1 MKKKNRYFPL
11 FLSLEGKRI
20 FIAGAGKIAARRA
33 GVLLSFGAKVFVT
46 APECCG
52 EMRALLLR
60 GAPDE
65 EEPGK
70 GKQKGQKEQEP
81 GKEKLKGQE
90 PGKRKL
96 KEQELQEKELRDVGR
111 RDAAAGEIVYR
122 ERRFEESDLEG
133 MDMVLAAT
141 DDPVLN
147 HRITEL
153 CKEKSI
159 PVNNASCKKD
169 CDFFFPAIL
178 HEDGLTIGVSSGGD
192 DHKKVAETCAKLRR
206 IFRDGV

>member
-1 MKKKNRYFPL
+1 MKENNRYFPL

-33 GVLLSFGAKVFVT
+33 GVLLSFGAELFIT

-52 EMRALLLR
+52 EMRALFR
-60 GAPDE
+60 ETPDREESDE
-65 EEPGK
+65 EVL
-70 GKQKGQKEQEP
+70 

-90 PGKRKL
+90 KQKLQGKGSRGG
-96 KEQELQEKELRDVGR
+96 ECRNATV
-111 RDAAAGEIVYR
+111 AGIVYQ
-122 ERRFEESDLEG
+122 ERCFEESDLDG

-153 CKEKSI
+153 CRMRKI
-159 PVNNASCKKD
+159 PVNNASCKED

-178 HEDGLTIGVSSGGD
+178 QEDGLTIGVSSGGS
-192 DHKKVAETCAKLRR
+192 DHKKVAEVCEKLRR
-206 IFRDGV
+206 FFLNGV

>member
-1 MKKKNRYFPL
+1 MKKINRYFPL
-11 FLSLEGKRI
+11 FLPLEGKRI
-20 FIAGAGKIAARRA
+20 LIAGAGKIAARRA

-46 APECCG
+46 APECSG
-52 EMRALLLR
+52 EMRALLQ

-70 GKQKGQKEQEP
+70 EKLKGQEEQEP

-96 KEQELQEKELRDVGR
+96 KEQELQEKELRDGGR

-141 DDPVLN
+141 DDPALN
-147 HRITEL
+147 HRITEF
-153 CKEKSI
+153 CRAGNI
-159 PVNNASCKKD
+159 PVNNASCKED

-178 HEDGLTIGVSSGGD
+178 QADGLTIGVSSGGN
-192 DHKKVAETCAKLRR
+192 DHKKVAEICEKLRN
-206 IFRDGV
+206 IFWDSV

>member
-20 FIAGAGKIAARRA
+20 LIAGAGKIAARRA

-46 APECCG
+46 APECSG
-52 EMRALLLR
+52 EMRALLQ

-65 EEPGK
+65 K
-70 GKQKGQKEQEP
+70 EP
-81 GKEKLKGQE
+81 GKEKLKGQ
-90 PGKRKL
+90 
-96 KEQELQEKELRDVGR
+96 KEQESQRKGLQDGECEG
-111 RDAAAGEIVYR
+111 AAAGEIVYR
-122 ERRFEESDLEG
+122 ERCFEESDLER

-141 DDPVLN
+141 DDPALN

-153 CKEKSI
+153 CRAGNI
-159 PVNNASCKKD
+159 PVNNASCKED

-178 HEDGLTIGVSSGGD
+178 QEDGLTIGVSSGGD
-192 DHKKVAETCAKLRR
+192 DHKKVAEICAKLRR
-206 IFRDGV
+206 TFRDGI

>member
-1 MKKKNRYFPL
+1 MEEDEQMKKKNRYFPL

-20 FIAGAGKIAARRA
+20 LIAGAGKIAARRA

-52 EMRALLLR
+52 AMRALLQ

-70 GKQKGQKEQEP
+70 EKLKGQKE
-81 GKEKLKGQE
+81 QE

-96 KEQELQEKELRDVGR
+96 KEQELQEKELRDGGR

-122 ERRFEESDLEG
+122 KRRFEESDLEG
-133 MDMVLAAT
+133 IDMVLAAT

-153 CKEKSI
+153 CREESI
-159 PVNNASCKKD
+159 PINNASCKED

-178 HEDGLTIGVSSGGD
+178 QEDGLTIGVSSGGD
-192 DHKKVAETCAKLRR
+192 DHKKVAEICAKLRR
-206 IFRDGV
+206 IFRDGI